1 MTTSICG
8 RPYVLFDPEQTAEI
22 KRIEAKNDAID
33 RIVNGLNE
41 VLDAVDDYVYEYG
54 VDSALQGTVSDAV
67 AILLHVSG
75 EEFDDETDEAILSTG
90 SLPQIKWKGERG
102 LI

>member
-1 MTTSICG
+1 MTTNICG
-8 RPYVLFDPEQTAEI
+8 RPYVLFDPEQTAAI
-22 KRIEAKNDAID
+22 KRAERKDDAIN

-41 VLDAVDDYVYEYG
+41 VMDAVDDYVYEYR
-54 VDSALQGTVSDAV
+54 VDSALQGTVSDAA